1 MTKNDTKESS
11 GKVSHVSK
19 DEVGSK
25 ARKGVKWTALQII
38 ARNILSLGTTAV
50 LARLLTPEDF
60 GLIGMVA
67 TLTALLMV
75 FSDMGLSW
83 ATIQRQ
89 ALSKIQVSN
98 LFWINLFVGLFL
110 WVICIFFSPL
120 VASFYDEPKLTT
132 VTAVLGAG
140 FLLSGLAAQ
149 PIALL
154 NRSMNYKAVAQIE
167 VLSIIAG
174 AIAAL
179 YAAYTG
185 LGYWALVI
193 QGLTSSSFRAVLAIR
208 MSKISLYAPKRNVD
222 TLSLVS
228 FGGTLALNGLLI
240 YMARNLDSVLIGK
253 YWGAEELG
261 YYNRAYFLMLL
272 PSMLATGV
280 LTNLMVPSLSAFQ
293 DDLQR
298 FGDAYRKA
306 LTLVALIGC
315 PMALGLALT
324 ADEMVN
330 LIYGEQWKPVV
341 PILLWL
347 SIASVTQPLY
357 NTTGWLFTAVGKA
370 KSYLVLTIINGVLLS
385 SCFYFSVS
393 NGAIGVAK
401 AYGLVMG
408 IIIFFPALWWS
419 HRVARI
425 SFSESLKQLWP
436 VALSLAVMSIFVI
449 SSGLVMRSFNFTW
462 IITLIIK
469 IAIGVISYSLTS
481 YLLMKNII
489 KDEIL
494 TKLKKIN
501 NKVASKS

>member
-1 MTKNDTKESS
+1 MTKDDIGGSS
-11 GKVSHVSK
+11 SKVSHVDK
-19 DEVGSK
+19 DEVGTK
-25 ARKGVKWTALQII
+25 ARKGVKWTVLQII

-89 ALSKIQVSN
+89 SLSRIQVSN
-98 LFWINLFVGLFL
+98 LFWINLVAGAAL
-110 WVICIFFSPL
+110 WAICVIFSPL
-120 VASFYDEPKLTT
+120 VASFYNQPKLTA

-140 FLLSGLAAQ
+140 FMLSGLAAQ

-174 AIAAL
+174 ALSAL
-179 YAAYTG
+179 YAAYMG

-193 QGLTSSSFRAVLAIR
+193 QGLTSGSVRAILALK

-228 FGGTLALNGLLI
+228 FGGTLAINGLLI
-240 YMARNLDSVLIGK
+240 YLARNLDSVLIGK
-253 YWGAEELG
+253 YWGATELG

-293 DDLQR
+293 NDLER
-298 FGDAYRKA
+298 FGNAYRKA
-306 LTLVALIGC
+306 LTLVALVGC

-324 ADEMVN
+324 ADEMVKVF
-330 LIYGEQWKPVV
+330 YGDQWKPVST
-341 PILLWL
+341 ILIWL
-347 SIASVTQPLY
+347 SIAGITQPIY
-357 NTTGWLFTAVGKA
+357 NTTGWLFTSLGKA
-370 KSYLVLTIINGVLLS
+370 KHFLLLTAVNSIILSMIFFISINGGVL
-385 SCFYFSVS
+385 
-393 NGAIGVAK
+393 AIAK
-401 AYGLVMG
+401 AYGITMG
-408 IIIFFPALWWS
+408 IFLLFPALWWA
-419 HRVARI
+419 HKVAELPLNR
-425 SFSESLKQLWP
+425 SFLSLLPIFLSLLIMTVTVLLTDYILSSLKMNWIVILISKIFIG
-436 VALSLAVMSIFVI
+436 VVSYCTSIFI
-449 SSGLVMRSFNFTW
+449 LKKE
-462 IITLIIK
+462 LIR
-469 IAIGVISYSLTS
+469 
-481 YLLMKNII
+481 
-489 KDEIL
+489 DEI
-494 TKLKKIN
+494 IN
-501 NKVASKS
+501 RIK

>member
-1 MTKNDTKESS
+1 MTKDDTKESS

-120 VASFYDEPKLTT
+120 VASFYDEPKLTA

-272 PSMLATGV
+272 PSMLAAGV
-280 LTNLMVPSLSAFQ
+280 LNKLMVPSLSAFQ
-293 DDLQR
+293 DDPQR
-298 FGDAYRKA
+298 FGNAYRKA
-306 LTLVALIGC
+306 LVLIALVGC

-324 ADEMVN
+324 ADEMVM
-330 LIYGEQWKPVV
+330 LVYGKQWQPVV

-347 SIASVTQPLY
+347 SIASITQPLF
-357 NTTGWLFTAVGKA
+357 NTTGWLFTSVGKA
-370 KSYLVLTIINGVLLS
+370 KHYLWLTLISGVLLTIS
-385 SCFYFSVS
+385 FFF
-393 NGAIGVAK
+393 AISGGGVRIAQT
-401 AYGLVMG
+401 YGIVMG
-408 IIIFFPALWWS
+408 IIIFFPSLWYA
-419 HRVARI
+419 HNVANI
-425 SFSESLKQLWP
+425 SFKYSLKTLTP
-436 VALSLAVMSIFVI
+436 IALSLLLMGITVSLIDILLNNYYLSWISI
-449 SSGLVMRSFNFTW
+449 
-462 IITLIIK
+462 LIIK
-469 IAIGVISYSLTS
+469 IISGVISYVL
-481 YLLMKNII
+481 YLYLFAKKLMK
-489 KDEIL
+489 DIL
-494 TKLKKIN
+494 KSLKIL
-501 NKVASKS
+501 KS

>member
-1 MTKNDTKESS
+1 MTKDNIDDSS
-11 GKVSHVSK
+11 SKVSHIDK
-19 DEVGSK
+19 NEVGAK

-38 ARNILSLGTTAV
+38 ARNVLSLGTTAV

-89 ALSKIQVSN
+89 SLSRIQVSN
-98 LFWINLFVGLFL
+98 LFWINLVVGTAL
-110 WVICIFFSPL
+110 WAICIIFSPL
-120 VASFYDEPKLTT
+120 VASFYDQPKLTA

-154 NRSMNYKAVAQIE
+154 NRSMNYKAVAKIE
-167 VLSIIAG
+167 VFSITAG

-179 YAAYTG
+179 YAAYIG

-193 QGLTSSSFRAVLAIR
+193 QGLTSGSVRAILAIK
-208 MSKISLYAPKRNVD
+208 MSKINLYGPKRNVD
-222 TLSLVS
+222 TFSLVS
-228 FGGTLALNGLLI
+228 FGGTLAVNGLLI
-240 YMARNLDSVLIGK
+240 YIARNLDSVLIGK

-293 DDLQR
+293 NDLER
-298 FGDAYRKA
+298 FGNAYRKA

-330 LIYGEQWKPVV
+330 LIYGDQWQPVV

-357 NTTGWLFTAVGKA
+357 NTTGWLFTAVGQA
-370 KSYLVLTIINGVLLS
+370 KSYLVLTIISGIVLS
-385 SCFYFSVS
+385 ICFYLSVN
-393 NGAIGVAK
+393 NGAIGIAK
-401 AYGLVMG
+401 AYGIVMG
-408 IIIFFPALWWS
+408 VIIFIPALWWS
-419 HRVARI
+419 HKVARI
-425 SFSESLKQLWP
+425 SFIQSLKQLWP
-436 VALSLAVMSIFVI
+436 VVIALIIMAFLVI
-449 SSGLVMRSFNFTW
+449 SVDSVMTSLNFKWGT
-462 IITLIIK
+462 ILLLKITV
-469 IAIGVISYSLTS
+469 GVISYSFTA
-481 YLLMKNII
+481 YFLMKDLIF
-489 KDEIL
+489 DELL
-494 TKLKKIN
+494 TKFKI
-501 NKVASKS
+501 K